1 MRISGGDDVR
11 QYWYRYRRIQAEREM
26 LLRILEW
33 RGIPVTSVVRSRV
46 AACGSQDLL
55 TLWMRRAVHAVD
67 AAEVYAEE

>member
-1 MRISGGDDVR
+1 
-11 QYWYRYRRIQAEREM
+11 M